1 MILRFGGLQRPPIC
15 YHWISSHHRTMSDIL
30 LEIQDA
36 PGEIYDIDWESGTR
50 EFIQEHPV
58 MDWDDVADWVEQT
71 HGIQVTP
78 AMEERIQAIQEEEY
92 EPTDD
97 EMMGSFGT
105 PWHDGL

>member
-1 MILRFGGLQRPPIC
+1 
-15 YHWISSHHRTMSDIL
+15 MSDIL

-50 EFIQEHPV
+50 EFIQEHPP
-58 MDWDDVADWVEQT
+58 MEWDDVADWVEQT
-71 HGIQVTP
+71 QGIQVTP
-78 AMEERIQAIQEEEY
+78 AMEERIQEMQAEEY

>member
-1 MILRFGGLQRPPIC
+1 
-15 YHWISSHHRTMSDIL
+15 
-30 LEIQDA
+30 
-36 PGEIYDIDWESGTR
+36 
-50 EFIQEHPV
+50 

-71 HGIQVTP
+71 QGIQVTP

>member
-1 MILRFGGLQRPPIC
+1 MQRPPIM
-15 YHWISSHHRTMSDIL
+15 YNKGVPHHRTMSDIL

-50 EFIQEHPV
+50 EFIQEHPP
-58 MDWDDVADWVEQT
+58 MEWDDVADWVEQT
-71 HGIQVTP
+71 QGIQVTP
-78 AMEERIQAIQEEEY
+78 AMEERIQEMQAEEY

>member
-1 MILRFGGLQRPPIC
+1 
-15 YHWISSHHRTMSDIL
+15 MSDIL

-36 PGEIYDIDWESGTR
+36 PGEIYDIDWQSSLRGYL
-50 EFIQEHPV
+50 
-58 MDWDDVADWVEQT
+58 DWNPRTSLGAAVDWVVDTCNQEYT
-71 HGIQVTP
+71 DALVDEVDEIKNEICP
-78 AMEERIQAIQEEEY
+78 EEDDY